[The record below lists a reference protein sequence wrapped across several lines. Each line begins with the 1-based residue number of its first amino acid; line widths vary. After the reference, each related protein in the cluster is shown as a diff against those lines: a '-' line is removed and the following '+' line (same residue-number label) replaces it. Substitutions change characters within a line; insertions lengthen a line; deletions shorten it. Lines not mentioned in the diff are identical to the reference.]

1 MLKNTLKIPPKR
13 DTFRDKLIH
22 LVNYDNNFYDLS
34 QFRKI
39 VEKWSRTTK
48 SIREWHEEYKE
59 LYNKRYNNIIEPKD
73 NNIDKNIAAFRSKY
87 KNYRIGK
94 VIDKNTVKNSFPIR
108 KNKKF
113 MLNRVG
119 KLNEYMEDIMFE
131 GKYAYLV
138 LININTRYLCV
149 EPLNMKHGDNYIKT
163 NTKSA
168 KSYLTAL
175 REINKRLNRIIS
187 NKVSYKSRKIKYL
200 FGDGESCF
208 NSKEAWKYYSSYD
221 INFNPVSRIDA
232 ENGKSYP
239 IHTGLSIIDR
249 VIRTIRD
256 MANNL
261 KIKMINPAD
270 MEYIVD
276 YYNKSIHKTLS
287 KFAKFPVSPEMV
299 QNDIEL
305 EKHIIFNMVKDNYN
319 KKNNSD
325 YKLNEG
331 QIVAVYNPKNNI
343 IGKRRN
349 ITKPDKYIFVRQKR
363 CNAGLFGVMKL
374 DDYNKCK
381 NKSPEYRNNFYKKN
395 MLELP
400 RFLINKI

>member
-1 MLKNTLKIPPKR
+1 MSKSPFKIPPKR

-22 LVNYDNNFYDLS
+22 LVNYDDKFYDLS

-48 SIREWHEEYKE
+48 SIREWYEEYKK

-94 VIDKNTVKNSFPIR
+94 DIDKNTVKNSFPIR

-175 REINKRLNRIIS
+175 REINKRLNKIFYIT
-187 NKVSYKSRKIKYL
+187 RKIKYL

-208 NSKEAWKYYSSYD
+208 DSKEAWNYYNWYD
-221 INFNPVSRIDA
+221 IKFNPVSRIDG

-261 KIKMINPAD
+261 KIKKIINPVD

-287 KFAKFPVSPEMV
+287 KFANFPVSPEMV
-299 QNDIEL
+299 QNDLEL
-305 EKHIIFNMVKDNYN
+305 EKYIIFNMVKDNYN
-319 KKNNSD
+319 KINKSD

-331 QIVAVYNPKNNI
+331 QIITVYNPKNNI
-343 IGKRRN
+343 IGKKRN
-349 ITKPDKYIFVRQKR
+349 ITKPDKYIFVSQKR
-363 CNAGLFGVMKL
+363 FNGGLFNVMKL

-381 NKSPEYRNNFYKKN
+381 NKSLEYKNNFYKEHK
-395 MLELP
+395 LELP